1 MIEIK
6 NYLKTLLALESDQ
19 NVLYQRNILKEYFQ
33 IILLNYIYSD
43 QKYSGLIYYGG
54 SSLAHCYDLPRLS
67 EDLDFID
74 STKKI
79 DLNILAS
86 DLKSFFDKQTDLKPI
101 IRIQKFRIELKFPVL
116 SDLGLISEKKSESD
130 LLIIKLEIYPDSLI
144 VKNSQI
150 EILPLFKFNQSM
162 LIKTFDLPTLMA
174 TKINAILNRKWEKTD
189 KKGNI
194 SIKVKGRDY
203 FDLMWYLQKEV
214 KPNIRCIL
222 GVKNIDELKT
232 QLLTQI
238 DQIDTRSI
246 YLDLEALIKDHQFTQ
261 NLSKNIKEILKKE
274 VSQKLK

>member
-43 QKYSGLIYYGG
+43 QKYSGLIFYGG

-150 EILPLFKFNQSM
+150 EIVPLFKFHFVIGTNSCSV
-162 LIKTFDLPTLMA
+162 LISTRGVTSKKPTSSDILLCLDSKSFDGL
-174 TKINAILNRKWEKTD
+174 
-189 KKGNI
+189 
-194 SIKVKGRDY
+194 
-203 FDLMWYLQKEV
+203 
-214 KPNIRCIL
+214 
-222 GVKNIDELKT
+222 
-232 QLLTQI
+232 
-238 DQIDTRSI
+238 
-246 YLDLEALIKDHQFTQ
+246 
-261 NLSKNIKEILKKE
+261 
-274 VSQKLK
+274 

>member
-1 MIEIK
+1 
-6 NYLKTLLALESDQ
+6 
-19 NVLYQRNILKEYFQ
+19 
-33 IILLNYIYSD
+33 
-43 QKYSGLIYYGG
+43 
-54 SSLAHCYDLPRLS
+54 
-67 EDLDFID
+67 
-74 STKKI
+74 
-79 DLNILAS
+79 
-86 DLKSFFDKQTDLKPI
+86 
-101 IRIQKFRIELKFPVL
+101 
-116 SDLGLISEKKSESD
+116 
-130 LLIIKLEIYPDSLI
+130 
-144 VKNSQI
+144 
-150 EILPLFKFNQSM
+150 M

>member
-43 QKYSGLIYYGG
+43 QKYSGLIFYGG

>member
-43 QKYSGLIYYGG
+43 QKYSGLIFYGG

-150 EILPLFKFNQSM
+150 EIVPLFKFNQSM